1 MSEVVVVFPRSLIVL
16 VAIQN
21 EGQRR
26 MTSAAYSALRRL
38 GARNPLNA
46 AYRGSFALIGY
57 TGPGR
62 PSFVRQVKIITVLWE
77 LGLLSKSIE
86 EL

>member
-1 MSEVVVVFPRSLIVL
+1 ML
-16 VAIQN
+16 VAIQD
-21 EGQRR
+21 EGQKRILS
-26 MTSAAYSALRRL
+26 SAYTALRRI

-62 PSFVRQVKIITVLWE
+62 PSFVRQVKYQSYGSGILY
-77 LGLLSKSIE
+77 
-86 EL
+86 